1 MPDMS
6 RAFSR
11 KKQLGKFHH
20 KRQLYVTLRHAAAY
34 IDIEGVAASHTKER
48 YGHGL
53 VKRLGKEVSNMNICT
68 AALTYAIKAQRALEQ
83 GGIGG
88 EIVKLDA
95 SMTRRGCAYGVEF
108 PCELQREVRAIMN
121 AEKITVNSY
130 INGGGGTLL

>member
-1 MPDMS
+1 
-6 RAFSR
+6 
-11 KKQLGKFHH
+11 
-20 KRQLYVTLRHAAAY
+20 
-34 IDIEGVAASHTKER
+34 
-48 YGHGL
+48 
-53 VKRLGKEVSNMNICT
+53 MNICT
-68 AALTYAIKAQRALEQ
+68 AAIGSLTYAIKAQRALEQ